1 MIELLISAAPNRPMN
16 EAGGFIHVLK
26 KKTTKKNPSNKPKAE
41 QISLQCGTFGLFSPP
56 DIKFFPNGFINV
68 IWKSQ
73 FFTIRCRKSLFN
85 YFSRLSV
92 ICSQLFSFNF
102 YYFIFKILISSFIF
116 FHFFPFFLLTFP
128 FFSLFIPSPS
138 ILFFLNHFSSL
149 SRFWIFSPFFL
160 TSNCFSF
167 LLHFWNYFSSL
178 SHF

>member
-1 MIELLISAAPNRPMN
+1 MYGGWLSSWFLQPQTAPWTKLEGSFMSW
-16 EAGGFIHVLK
+16 K

-102 YYFIFKILISSFIF
+102 YYFVFKTLLSSFILF
-116 FHFFPFFLLTFP
+116 FHFLSFFFSSFFP

-160 TSNCFSF
+160 TSNCF
-167 LLHFWNYFSSL
+167 
-178 SHF
+178 